1 MVSGTPSPAIPADAA
16 DDPAAP
22 VPLRETP
29 PAAANPPVSGGPEVT
44 PDAAPEAAAPATTDP
59 PATTNAP
66 VAPSTGSADPVAAL
80 IGGALAKAAQDAAP
94 APAAEDDGTVGSGDP
109 GVPAAPAP
117 VEQKKEDEKKEDEKK
132 EETKEEEQDPP
143 AVVPASAATDAATA
157 QEEDPV
163 AALVSGALRKAT
175 AEVERA
181 PEAPAGAAEPGSPGS
196 PEPTSPPDDKKLNA
210 KKSFKKAGIFG
221 RIFGTSKGKEGKEEE
236 EKAQEKSTASF
247 GQSKDGFGSPVASG
261 VASPEALS
269 SPEAEKEEK
278 AETGEDTKT
287 PTDAGAGDAAVSAVP
302 AVPEKGEAPTAA
314 AEPATTAIAAP
325 AAAADRAAAASSSS
339 AGTADTAAAPVPAA
353 AVPSRKM
360 SALEKQASAN
370 IVSLLQGKPA
380 ASRGVAKPAAPRV
393 LSRAD
398 ALSLRVHASSALV
411 PNAAVISPVVRIHLV
426 DPELGSPVR
435 PSGEATTP
443 IQTAPFDLTRR
454 RAATF
459 AAEWEEALEVEE
471 ALGDVLTARAVA
483 LFEVLQL
490 PPSFTYYEERSA
502 SFPDGRP
509 MRVAW
514 GFLKLLRGSDGKP
527 NMGRLKVQLY
537 RWDDRAGALG
547 LGGAAAVAAA
557 PDAPA
562 VFTEWK
568 RALQVVPSMRRLY
581 PAHLDVTVAA
591 SPRSDVVA
599 ALLSAPRPGA
609 GAPPLA
615 IAAPPAA
622 PKSLSGAGDDDDAPR
637 PTRRE
642 RIDRERAMGGG
653 WRNAE
658 TRLARAPVSEREEVV
673 EKLGRLPH
681 ETLCYGV
688 NPKAAAA
695 ARDAQIA
702 AEAEAATPGLSGST
716 AWKGMAAKRSVVKL
730 PHARAKQE
738 ECLIPNADARTQ
750 PHLPA
755 AASEATLAS
764 FDPMGRRLAVVSREG
779 AMYAVRVFDASTGAL
794 IAEFPG
800 HASTVYDVQWAPER
814 AGGAHAAGDN
824 SLGTVDF
831 AAPATRV
838 LTASADGAARAWRV
852 PAMGEDAGGEAA
864 ASAFDIVAQH
874 ACGCYSAAWHPTA
887 PGVLATG
894 ARDGGVR
901 LWATE
906 NAGSGGGARNAR
918 VVAAVASAPGV
929 AATAM
934 AFDRTGLRLW
944 VGFADGVVREHRVDI
959 AGGGAGEGP
968 SVRSLR
974 ECKDLLGEPITCL
987 RVAPTD
993 RRLFVRT
1000 AADRVAAVDVSFFA
1014 ATHTF
1019 DCDGGA
1025 RGTMRAI
1032 RGAGVGGGGA
1042 LRSAEGAFAGSAAS
1056 GAASAG
1062 RPLARFALSPD
1073 GRWMVAGAA
1082 DGSARL
1088 FDVDVG
1094 GVGVALPA
1102 AGAPP
1107 GVRVNDVAWSPAA
1120 HCVAVCAAG
1129 GARPLRLAA
1138 HAEQARAVA
1147 PPPRP
1152 KRLLALS
1159 DSEANRGGVPR
1170 ARVAAAMKQ
1179 QRESAGFG
1187 EEATRARR
1195 PQLPAKLTPEAVR
1208 EMLAKVRVE
1217 SAAQRRGAL
1226 DGVRRARAA
1235 TPSRRAEASAAGAAY
1250 GGAGTYHQAP
1260 PALGAPG
1267 APFAPGAPEIAE
1279 WQKENAPGAAAAAAP
1294 AAAPA
1299 LPSFDPYG
1307 GSVGGGLAADVG
1319 AGAQPRAPSLGPY

>member
-1 MVSGTPSPAIPADAA
+1 
-16 DDPAAP
+16 
-22 VPLRETP
+22 
-29 PAAANPPVSGGPEVT
+29 
-44 PDAAPEAAAPATTDP
+44 
-59 PATTNAP
+59 
-66 VAPSTGSADPVAAL
+66 
-80 IGGALAKAAQDAAP
+80 
-94 APAAEDDGTVGSGDP
+94 
-109 GVPAAPAP
+109 
-117 VEQKKEDEKKEDEKK
+117 
-132 EETKEEEQDPP
+132 
-143 AVVPASAATDAATA
+143 
-157 QEEDPV
+157 
-163 AALVSGALRKAT
+163 
-175 AEVERA
+175 
-181 PEAPAGAAEPGSPGS
+181 
-196 PEPTSPPDDKKLNA
+196 
-210 KKSFKKAGIFG
+210 
-221 RIFGTSKGKEGKEEE
+221 
-236 EKAQEKSTASF
+236 
-247 GQSKDGFGSPVASG
+247 
-261 VASPEALS
+261 
-269 SPEAEKEEK
+269 
-278 AETGEDTKT
+278 
-287 PTDAGAGDAAVSAVP
+287 
-302 AVPEKGEAPTAA
+302 
-314 AEPATTAIAAP
+314 
-325 AAAADRAAAASSSS
+325 
-339 AGTADTAAAPVPAA
+339 
-353 AVPSRKM
+353 M

-370 IVSLLQGKPA
+370 IVSLLQKKPA

-547 LGGAAAVAAA
+547 PGGAAAVAAA
-557 PDAPA
+557 PRRARGVHGVEARAAGGALHAQALPRAPGRHRRGLAA
-562 VFTEWK
+562 VG
-568 RALQVVPSMRRLY
+568 RRGG
-581 PAHLDVTVAA
+581 
-591 SPRSDVVA
+591 A
-599 ALLSAPRPGA
+599 ALGPPARG
-609 GAPPLA
+609 GRAPPLA
-615 IAAPPAA
+615 IAAAPAA
-622 PKSLSGAGDDDDAPR
+622 PVALGRGDDDDAPR

-864 ASAFDIVAQH
+864 ASAFDVVAQH

-906 NAGSGGGARNAR
+906 NAGGGGGARNAR

-944 VGFADGVVREHRVDI
+944 VGFADGVVREHRVDF
-959 AGGGAGEGP
+959 AGGGAGEAP

-987 RVAPTD
+987 RAAPTD

-1032 RGAGVGGGGA
+1032 RGAGGAGGGA

-1129 GARPLRLAA
+1129 GAPAA
-1138 HAEQARAVA
+1138 PRRA
-1147 PPPRP
+1147 
-1152 KRLLALS
+1152 
-1159 DSEANRGGVPR
+1159 
-1170 ARVAAAMKQ
+1170 
-1179 QRESAGFG
+1179 
-1187 EEATRARR
+1187 
-1195 PQLPAKLTPEAVR
+1195 
-1208 EMLAKVRVE
+1208 
-1217 SAAQRRGAL
+1217 
-1226 DGVRRARAA
+1226 RRARA
-1235 TPSRRAEASAAGAAY
+1235 RAVV
-1250 GGAGTYHQAP
+1250 P
-1260 PALGAPG
+1260 
-1267 APFAPGAPEIAE
+1267 
-1279 WQKENAPGAAAAAAP
+1279 
-1294 AAAPA
+1294 
-1299 LPSFDPYG
+1299 
-1307 GSVGGGLAADVG
+1307 
-1319 AGAQPRAPSLGPY
+1319 PRAPSACWR